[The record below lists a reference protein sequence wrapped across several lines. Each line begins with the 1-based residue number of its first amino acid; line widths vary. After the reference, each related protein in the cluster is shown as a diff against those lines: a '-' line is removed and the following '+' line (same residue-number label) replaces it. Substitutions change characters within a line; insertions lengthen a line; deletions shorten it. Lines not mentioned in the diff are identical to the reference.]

1 MSLDDL
7 YQSKILEHNRAPH
20 NHFEMSDA
28 THTAHGMDALCGD
41 DVRLWLRVENG
52 RIGAANWS
60 GEACAIT
67 TASASMLTDWLV
79 GRSVEEVAGARDR
92 FAALLEDQT
101 LADDPDFGEIN
112 TLRPVGRFPSRKRN
126 ALLPWKTVL
135 DALASNRGPVTPTS
149 A

>member
-41 DVRLWLRVENG
+41 DIRVWIRVEDG
-52 RIGAANWS
+52 KVAAASWS

-67 TASASMLTDWLV
+67 TASASMLSRWLA
-79 GRSVEEVAGARDR
+79 GRRIEDIGPA
-92 FAALLEDQT
+92 FQLFMKLLEKPDQ
-101 LADDPDFGEIN
+101 PDAPALGEIN
-112 TLRPVGRFPSRKRN
+112 TLRAVGRFPSRKRN
-126 ALLPWKTVL
+126 ALLPWNAAL
-135 DALASNRGPVTPTS
+135 DALKPS
-149 A
+149 AG